1 MTAISMQAPSVNS
14 ESVVTNSGPQLTK
27 ALLQGKAESRMS
39 FTVAD
44 ASATSYLWSTQVGQQ
59 YPSILDM
66 PRRSMVAAE
75 HLLGL
80 VRSLQV

>member
-1 MTAISMQAPSVNS
+1 MPAISMQAPSVNS
-14 ESVVTNSGPQLTK
+14 ESVVTNSGPRLTK
-27 ALLQGKAESRMS
+27 AMLQDKAQNGMQ

-44 ASATSYLWSTQVGQQ
+44 ATAASYMWSTQVGGQ
-59 YPSILDM
+59 YPTILDL
-66 PRRSMVAAE
+66 PRRSMLASE